1 VELSG
6 AQTVVHA
13 LRALGVRHVFT
24 LPGTGIMQT
33 LDALVDVPEIDVITT
48 RHEQIST
55 HMADGYARVTGEP
68 GVVLVS
74 RGPGATNTLSGVL
87 CAWPACSPLVVIAG
101 QVPTAWQG
109 REAFEEYDLVTMFR
123 PTTKYAFEVERVQ
136 TLPEV
141 LRRAFKEAT
150 TGRPGP
156 VLVSIPF
163 DLLQQ
168 RADVAIHPGR
178 YRAPGRLRPE
188 AAALEQAADLL
199 VRAARPAMF
208 VGGGVSR
215 SGAHAEVEALADLL
229 ALPVVPTS
237 ETDVLATHS
246 PLYVPGATDYV
257 RDADVLLAVGC
268 RFTEFATEAW
278 TLLPA
283 GVRLVHLDIDPFQI
297 EKVYPAEVGLI
308 GDAKAALAEL
318 VVAVRDRLGHAPPT
332 AAVADRRAQVM
343 RRKAQFLAQRWPD
356 DDASDP
362 VIRPWHLIRGMRA
375 ALADDAYLVEDC
387 ASLGAWMER
396 CFDFRTPGT
405 HLRDIG
411 GTMGFGLAAAA
422 GVKLA
427 RPTRQVVCFAG
438 DGAFMMVSAALNTMV
453 TRGLGVLTL
462 IWNNQA
468 FLTTGYRYPRVP
480 ANALVNPDLARV
492 AEIMG
497 AHAERIARRAE
508 IGPAVRRALEV
519 TASGR
524 PAAVEVVTTPD
535 PRYANPGTYFGRPGA
550 YRHGTPPLPEAYHAT
565 PIRS

>member
-1 VELSG
+1 V
-6 AQTVVHA
+6 A
-13 LRALGVRHVFT
+13 
-24 LPGTGIMQT
+24 
-33 LDALVDVPEIDVITT
+33 
-48 RHEQIST
+48 
-55 HMADGYARVTGEP
+55 
-68 GVVLVS
+68 LVS

-101 QVPTAWQG
+101 QVPTGWQG

-136 TLPEV
+136 TIPEV
-141 LRRAFKEAT
+141 LRRGFKEAT
-150 TGRPGP
+150 SGRPGP

-168 RADVAIHPGR
+168 RADFAIHPGR

-188 AAALEQAADLL
+188 AAAVDRAAELL
-199 VRAARPAMF
+199 VQAKRPAMF
-208 VGGGVSR
+208 AGGGVSR

-237 ETDVLATHS
+237 ETDVLTTHS
-246 PLYVPGATDYV
+246 PMYVPGDTAYV

-268 RFTEFATEAW
+268 RFTEFATQAW

-283 GVRLVHLDIDPFQI
+283 SVRLIHLDIDPFQI
-297 EKVYPAEVGLI
+297 EKVYPTEVALI

-318 VVAVRDRLGHAPPT
+318 LVAVRDRLGHSPDHVT
-332 AAVADRRAQVM
+332 ERRVEVA
-343 RRKAQFLAQRWPD
+343 RRKAQFLNERWPAD
-356 DDASDP
+356 DPQDP
-362 VIRPWHLIRGMRA
+362 TIRPWHLIREMRA
-375 ALADDAYLVEDC
+375 ALADDVYLVEDC
-387 ASLGAWMER
+387 ASLGAWIER

-405 HLRDIG
+405 HIRDIG

-422 GVKLA
+422 GIKLA
-427 RPTRQVVCFAG
+427 QPDRQVVCFAG

-492 AEIMG
+492 AAILG
-497 AHAERIARRAE
+497 AHAEQIVRATE
-508 IGPAVRRALEV
+508 IGPALRRGLAV
-519 TASGR
+519 TASGQ
-524 PAAVEVVTTPD
+524 PAVIEVVTTSD
-535 PRYANPGTYFGRPGA
+535 PKYANPGTYFSRPGA
-550 YRHGTPPLPEAYHAT
+550 YRHGTPPPPEAYYTT

>member
-1 VELSG
+1 MELTG
-6 AQTVVHA
+6 AQAVAHS
-13 LRALGVRHVFT
+13 LRAFGIRHLFT

-33 LDALVDVPEIDVITT
+33 LDALVDLPEIDVITT

-74 RGPGATNTLSGVL
+74 RGPGATNTLAGVL

-101 QVPTAWQG
+101 QVPTSWQG

-136 TLPEV
+136 TIPEV

-150 TGRPGP
+150 GGRPGP

-163 DLLQQ
+163 DLLLQQ
-168 RADVAIHPGR
+168 ADVVIHEAR
-178 YRAPGRLRPE
+178 YRAPLRLRPD
-188 AAALEQAADLL
+188 AAAIDRAADLL
-199 VRAARPAMF
+199 VRAERPAMF

-237 ETDVLATHS
+237 ETDVLVTAS
-246 PLYVPGATDYV
+246 PMYVPGATAYV
-257 RDADVLLAVGC
+257 RQADVLLAVGC

-283 GVRLVHLDIDPFQI
+283 GVRLIHLDIDPFQV
-297 EKVYPAEVGLI
+297 EKVYPTEVGLI

-318 VVAVRDRLGHAPPT
+318 TAAVRDRLGSPPAP
-332 AAVADRRAQVM
+332 AAVADRRTQVT
-343 RRKAQFLAQRWPD
+343 RRKAQFLAERWPD
-356 DDASDP
+356 DEASDP
-362 VIRPWHLIRGMRA
+362 AIRPWHLIREMRA
-375 ALADDAYLVEDC
+375 AFADDVYLLEDC
-387 ASLGAWMER
+387 ASLGAWVER

-405 HLRDIG
+405 HIRDIG

-427 RPTRQVVCFAG
+427 RPDRQVVCFAG
-438 DGAFMMVSAALNTMV
+438 DGAFMMVDAALNTMV
-453 TRGLGVLTL
+453 THGLGVLTL

-480 ANALVNPDLARV
+480 ANYLVNPDLARL

-497 AHAERIARRAE
+497 AHAERITRPAE
-508 IGPAVRRALEV
+508 IGPALQRALVV

-550 YRHGTPPLPEAYHAT
+550 YRHGTPPPPEAYYST